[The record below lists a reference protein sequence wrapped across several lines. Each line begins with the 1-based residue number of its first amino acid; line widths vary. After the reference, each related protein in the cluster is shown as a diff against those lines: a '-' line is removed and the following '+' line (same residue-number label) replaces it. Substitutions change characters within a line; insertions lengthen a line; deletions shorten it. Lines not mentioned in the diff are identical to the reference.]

1 MTAWDSLAAFNGD
14 LALVGGLATRYLT
27 KPPAVGAY
35 RPVTID
41 VDFAVQIGVSGGQYS
56 SIRDILSAHGFQWH
70 GQRFHKDVESMDL
83 YIDLLTDD
91 DENAR
96 GSVIVDDGLVVSV
109 IPGISRALECSRMI
123 RIRGQNMI
131 GVEV

>member
-1 MTAWDSLAAFNGD
+1 
-14 LALVGGLATRYLT
+14 
-27 KPPAVGAY
+27 
-35 RPVTID
+35 
-41 VDFAVQIGVSGGQYS
+41 
-56 SIRDILSAHGFQWH
+56 
-70 GQRFHKDVESMDL
+70 MDL